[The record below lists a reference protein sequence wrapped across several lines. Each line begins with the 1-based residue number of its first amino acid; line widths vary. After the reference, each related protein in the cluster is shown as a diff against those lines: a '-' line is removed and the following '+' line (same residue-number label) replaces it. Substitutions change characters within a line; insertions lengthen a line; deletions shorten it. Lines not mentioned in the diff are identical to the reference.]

1 MLVDPVRLAGLIA
14 VALAVIA
21 VPGPSVLLVV
31 SRGVAQGRAAAM
43 ATVAGTEIGLAVQ
56 VAAVAFG
63 LGAIVERS
71 IAVYTVIRL
80 LGAVYLV
87 HLGVQAIR
95 HRKDLAAALAGTP
108 PTLSTRRIVADG
120 ALVGV
125 LNPKGFLLFAAIL
138 PQFTDA
144 AAGRVE
150 LQMLMLGGFCV
161 LISLVSDS
169 AWALLAGSARTWL
182 VRSPRTLVAMGA
194 GGGAIMIGL
203 GVQVA
208 LSGRRE

>member
-1 MLVDPVRLAGLIA
+1 VLVDPVRLAGLFA

-31 SRGVAQGRAAAM
+31 SRGVAQGRAAAL

-56 VAAVAFG
+56 VATVAFG

-71 IAVYTVIRL
+71 IAVYTVIKL
-80 LGAVYLV
+80 LGAAYLV
-87 HLGVQAIR
+87 FLGVQAIR
-95 HRKDLAAALAGTP
+95 HRKDLAAAPARTP
-108 PTLSTRRIVADG
+108 PTLPTRRILADG

-144 AAGRVE
+144 AVGHVQ
-150 LQMLMLGGFCV
+150 LQMLLLGGFCV

-169 AWALLAGSARTWL
+169 IWALLAGSARTWL
-182 VRSPRTLVAMGA
+182 VRSPRTLETVGA
-194 GGGAIMIGL
+194 GSGMIMISL

-208 LSGRRE
+208 LSGRRD